1 MVDKRKEQLMSTLQS
16 LEKRRDDLGIELER
30 VRSRRLESQAEL
42 WRLSALAEKGDNKAK
57 FAQEAVNKRVEAD
70 STLIVSLEREVGQVK
85 RQVDLARGQLA
96 AIAAHK
102 HADETAALPR
112 DRLFEVV
119 CPNGRRV
126 RHRHNSLEALQK
138 ALQPGYS
145 VAGQVFGANEDDTGG
160 FVASIGPGAKS
171 TMSGLLAAH
180 GDELLAWLAGHG
192 VGPTAA

>member
-1 MVDKRKEQLMSTLQS
+1 MVDNRKEQLMSTLQS

-57 FAQEAVNKRVEAD
+57 FAQEPVNKRVEAD

-96 AIAAHK
+96 AIAARK

>member
-16 LEKRRDDLGIELER
+16 LEKRRDDLGIEIER

-57 FAQEAVNKRVEAD
+57 FAQGPVNKRVEAD

-96 AIAAHK
+96 AIAARK

-160 FVASIGPGAKS
+160 FVASKS

>member
-96 AIAAHK
+96 AIAARK

-160 FVASIGPGAKS
+160 FVASKS

-180 GDELLAWLAGHG
+180 GDELVAFLAERGIK
-192 VGPTAA
+192 AA